1 MKEQC
6 TECGEYLIKTT
17 GSTYC
22 PNAGK
27 HQHKKPQMM
36 ICPDWETCTEICSA
50 KVKHKRE
57 RACLGHK
64 NHKVMCPAC
73 IEYAEPSP
81 KGYPAKCTLFGGDK
95 GKCRTECKK
104 CWKDTRPEPMPLIDV
119 EWLKVKTWRCPK
131 CNQLSDIDLT
141 AHDQQVR
148 KDLIEEII
156 SKLPVWRL
164 RLPLSEDVSKIIEAH
179 IRAMAELK
187 KQLREG

>member
-1 MKEQC
+1 MD
-6 TECGEYLIKTT
+6 
-17 GSTYC
+17 
-22 PNAGK
+22 
-27 HQHKKPQMM
+27 KKMM

-50 KVKHKRE
+50 KVKHKLE

-148 KDLIEEII
+148 KDFANSIR
-156 SKLPVWRL
+156 V
-164 RLPLSEDVSKIIEAH
+164 EDVKIKATPGCFASGKEGVESCIAH
-179 IRAMAELK
+179 LRAMAEK
-187 KQLREG
+187 E